1 LFWALQVTKFS
12 VAFSG
17 FANATPWY
25 ILGVLLLGEA
35 ASRTGLAKRLG
46 YLLVQRTGTSYSR
59 LLLGII
65 MLIWLMSF
73 LIPSPTALVTT
84 PAPVALWILAVFGAE
99 RGGNLAKGLFVILTY
114 VATVFGKMILGGGVT
129 VLARGIIETQTGL
142 QVLWSQ
148 WLLAFLP
155 CALLMIVAAWLT
167 VRWLY
172 PVKSDVLPG
181 GRQSL
186 RETIQA
192 MGPWS
197 AEEQKTL
204 AALLL
209 AIGLRATDFLHQLN
223 PAVIALG
230 VGLLLTLPKVGV
242 LDTQAL
248 KSVNFLLVVFV
259 GGALSMGTVL
269 AETEVLHLVM
279 GRLLAW
285 LGPLLLEA
293 WQASVI
299 LYWSNVL
306 YHFLLGNELT
316 LVSASLPVLLE
327 LAEVHGYN
335 AVAL

>member
-1 LFWALQVTKFS
+1 MITETLGRERPTTAVVRSAQAIRQKIAALLPTPAIFGVVLGPLVGLVVWGLPLGLDPGPHKALAIVALMLVYWILEPIDYGVTALIGCYLFWALQVTKFS

-35 ASRTGLAKRLG
+35 TSWTGLAKRLG
-46 YLLVQRTGTSYSR
+46 YLVVRRTGTSYSR

-84 PAPVALWILAVFGAE
+84 LAPVALGILAVLGAE
-99 RGGNLAKGLFVILTY
+99 RIGNLAKGLFVILTY

-155 CALLMIVAAWLT
+155 CALLTIVAAWLT

-172 PVKSDVLPG
+172 PVESDVLPG

-192 MGPWS
+192 MRPWS

-209 AIGLRATDFLHQLN
+209 AIGLWATDFLHQLN
-223 PAVIALG
+223 RP
-230 VGLLLTLPKVGV
+230 
-242 LDTQAL
+242 
-248 KSVNFLLVVFV
+248 
-259 GGALSMGTVL
+259 LS
-269 AETEVLHLVM
+269 
-279 GRLLAW
+279 
-285 LGPLLLEA
+285 P
-293 WQASVI
+293 
-299 LYWSNVL
+299 
-306 YHFLLGNELT
+306 
-316 LVSASLPVLLE
+316 SAS
-327 LAEVHGYN
+327 ACS
-335 AVAL
+335 